1 MILRVIQITVKSL
14 IFVGLSHAGFFFCPQ
29 QNLEKKNLL
38 RPNNMQFFFVG
49 LWNMTKMKGCFA
61 FSKIFWWTSSSW
73 RPITFFSRF
82 LETIMWIERSFL
94 LSSIHPLPKA
104 SCDITKILKIR
115 KCLETIET
123 IFPLD
128 WGTMCSYGKVL
139 AIVEK
144 PLNLPFGQ
152 RSAED
157 LARPRMKKPCPKK
170 NTSRMFPARPPS
182 RSLLM
187 HLLKS

>member
-1 MILRVIQITVKSL
+1 
-14 IFVGLSHAGFFFCPQ
+14 
-29 QNLEKKNLL
+29 
-38 RPNNMQFFFVG
+38 
-49 LWNMTKMKGCFA
+49 MTKMKGCLLFPRFLMDVLILEA
-61 FSKIFWWTSSSW
+61 HHI
-73 RPITFFSRF
+73 FSRVF
-82 LETIMWIERSFL
+82 C
-94 LSSIHPLPKA
+94 H
-104 SCDITKILKIR
+104 SCELKGHFYYHQYIRYPRPHVTCTKILKIR

-128 WGTMCSYGKVL
+128 GGTMCSYGKVL